1 MLETVRINKM
11 LSEGLTL
18 QHSVSSYSLS
28 FLHSANIS
36 FKYLKDDFFSPRRQ
50 SLRFLRHCHI
60 KVGIGGGA
68 DLIQMPHMR
77 LRTCQRI
84 KLVKINGEG

>member
-1 MLETVRINKM
+1 MKVDGVENSHALLQVIFRDGAREGAEGNSWQRGHPGMLETVRINKM

-36 FKYLKDDFFSPRRQ
+36 FKYLKDDFFPQ
-50 SLRFLRHCHI
+50 EDSL
-60 KVGIGGGA
+60 
-68 DLIQMPHMR
+68 
-77 LRTCQRI
+77 
-84 KLVKINGEG
+84 